1 MFWKVWKVR
10 VVQGGIRRRWLVSSV
25 LRVLQ
30 TIRLLPGMLV
40 VLNQ

>member
-1 MFWKVWKVR
+1 MFWRVWKVR
-10 VVQGGIRRRWLVSSV
+10 VVQGGICRRWLVSSV